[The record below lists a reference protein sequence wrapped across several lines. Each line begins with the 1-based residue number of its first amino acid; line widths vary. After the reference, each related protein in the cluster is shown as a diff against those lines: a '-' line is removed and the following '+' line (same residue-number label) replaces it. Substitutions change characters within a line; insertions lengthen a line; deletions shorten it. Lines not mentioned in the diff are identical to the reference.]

1 MWKYYAL
8 LSAFCASLTALFSKL
23 GVRDINSDLATAIR
37 VSFILVLVW
46 GIALASGAVRGI
58 RDIAPRTQGI
68 AGGRCFQGRS
78 RRQAQRSSHHSAFHS
93 AAGRARQ
100 CEDAAG
106 RRPDYG
112 GFACSPAVVRMA
124 VNWMPARGTA
134 EFAPSGAQGGLT
146 EGAESLV
153 LHCGIFMPRE

>member
-58 RDIAPRTQGI
+58 RDIAPRTLI
-68 AGGRCFQGRS
+68 FLLI
-78 RRQAQRSSHHSAFHS
+78 S
-93 AAGRARQ
+93 AAATGLSWLFYFKALQVGDVSRVAPVDKLSVPLTILLSILLLG
-100 CEDAAG
+100 EPASVKTLMGGALITAG
-106 RRPDYG
+106 
-112 GFACSPAVVRMA
+112 
-124 VNWMPARGTA
+124 
-134 EFAPSGAQGGLT
+134 
-146 EGAESLV
+146 SLV
-153 LHCGIFMPRE
+153 LLL

>member
-58 RDIAPRTQGI
+58 RDIAPRTLI
-68 AGGRCFQGRS
+68 FLLI
-78 RRQAQRSSHHSAFHS
+78 S
-93 AAGRARQ
+93 AAATTGLSWLFYFKALQVGDVSRVAPVDKLSVPLTILLSILLLG
-100 CEDAAG
+100 EPASVKTLLGGALITAG
-106 RRPDYG
+106 
-112 GFACSPAVVRMA
+112 
-124 VNWMPARGTA
+124 
-134 EFAPSGAQGGLT
+134 
-146 EGAESLV
+146 SLV
-153 LHCGIFMPRE
+153 LLL

>member
-58 RDIAPRTQGI
+58 RDIAPRTLI
-68 AGGRCFQGRS
+68 FLLI
-78 RRQAQRSSHHSAFHS
+78 S
-93 AAGRARQ
+93 AA
-100 CEDAAG
+100 AATG
-106 RRPDYG
+106 LSWLFYFKALQVGDVSRVAPVDKLSVPLTILLSILLLGEPASVKTLLG
-112 GFACSPAVVRMA
+112 GALI
-124 VNWMPARGTA
+124 TA
-134 EFAPSGAQGGLT
+134 G
-146 EGAESLV
+146 SLV
-153 LHCGIFMPRE
+153 LLL

>member
-58 RDIAPRTQGI
+58 RDIAPRTLI
-68 AGGRCFQGRS
+68 FLLI
-78 RRQAQRSSHHSAFHS
+78 S
-93 AAGRARQ
+93 AATGLSWLFYFKALQVGDVSRVAPVDKLSVPLTILLSILLLG
-100 CEDAAG
+100 EPASVKTLLGGALITAG
-106 RRPDYG
+106 
-112 GFACSPAVVRMA
+112 
-124 VNWMPARGTA
+124 
-134 EFAPSGAQGGLT
+134 
-146 EGAESLV
+146 SLV
-153 LHCGIFMPRE
+153 LLL

>member
-58 RDIAPRTQGI
+58 RDIAPRTLIFLLISAAATGLSWLFYFKALQVAMFPG
-68 AGGRCFQGRS
+68 S
-78 RRQAQRSSHHSAFHS
+78 LPSTSSAFL
-93 AAGRARQ
+93 
-100 CEDAAG
+100 
-106 RRPDYG
+106 
-112 GFACSPAVVRMA
+112 SPFCFPFCC
-124 VNWMPARGTA
+124 W
-134 EFAPSGAQGGLT
+134 
-146 EGAESLV
+146 ESPPV
-153 LHCGIFMPRE
+153 